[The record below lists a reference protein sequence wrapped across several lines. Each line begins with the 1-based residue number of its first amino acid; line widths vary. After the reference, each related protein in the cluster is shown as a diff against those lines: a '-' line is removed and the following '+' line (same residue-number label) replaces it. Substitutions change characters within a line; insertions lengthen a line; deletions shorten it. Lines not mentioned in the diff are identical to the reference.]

1 MTENLIIAIDG
12 PAGSGKSTTARL
24 LAQRLGFLYIDT
36 GAMYRAITFSAITQ
50 DILDDKIAIINF
62 AKEANLIL
70 KFDGGD
76 TKVFLNDTEI
86 TDEIRSPLVNSK
98 VSDISKIN
106 EVREELVA
114 KQRLMGQMGNVV
126 MEGRD
131 IGTVVFPNANVKIFL
146 TASID
151 KRVDR
156 RLKEFEENGKIVYYN
171 DVKDNLVNRDII
183 DSTRPVS
190 PLAKAADAIEI
201 DTSFLSIEEQVSEIL
216 NIINEYKSRSLEKS
230 LKP

>member
-1 MTENLIIAIDG
+1 MSENLIIAIDG

-36 GAMYRAITFSAITQ
+36 GAMYRAITYSAISN
-50 DILDDKIAIINF
+50 DILENKEAIIKL
-62 AKEANLIL
+62 AKESDLSL
-70 KFDGGD
+70 KFNGD
-76 TKVFLNDTEI
+76 TKVFLNDVEI

-106 EVREELVA
+106 EVREELVT
-114 KQRLMGQMGNVV
+114 KQRIMGQQGNCV

-131 IGTVVFPNANVKIFL
+131 IGTVVFPNASVKIFL

-156 RLKEFEENGKIVYYN
+156 RLKEFEDNGKKVFYD
-171 DVKDNLVNRDII
+171 DVKENLVNRDII
-183 DSTRPVS
+183 DSTRDVS
-190 PLAKAADAIEI
+190 PLAKAEDAVEI
-201 DTSFLSIEEQVSEIL
+201 DTSFLSIDEQVTEIL
-216 NIINEYKSRSLEKS
+216 EIVRNFQTGTK
-230 LKP
+230 